1 MTDKEIKWMGDS
13 LETLKGFPGD
23 VKDMFGHALR
33 QAQRGL
39 KHPSAKPL
47 KGFRG
52 GGVLEVVEDHDGDT
66 YRAVYTVK
74 IANKIYVLHA
84 FKKKSTKGISTPQRH
99 IELIKDRYKRAE
111 ELEKE
116 RKR

>member
-1 MTDKEIKWMGDS
+1 MADKEIRWMGDS
-13 LETLKGFPGD
+13 LETLKGFPED
-23 VKDMFGHALR
+23 VKDMIGHALR

-39 KHPSAKPL
+39 KHPSVKPL

-52 GGVLEVVEDHDGDT
+52 GGVLEVVEDHDGDA

-84 FKKKSTKGISTPQRH
+84 FKKKSAKGISTPRRH
-99 IELIKDRYKRAE
+99 IELIKARYNRAE
-111 ELEKE
+111 ELEKGA
-116 RKR
+116 